1 MHNTRSLRKAGGRQ
15 MQPGSVRTVWVTFL
29 ASGLGGWLDLV
40 RPVSHAQHGTMA
52 GVLTLILTTV
62 GSLAGAWWDS
72 LAAQSPGYPA
82 SPSRDPEAGGN
93 GGHARM
99 VRAMEAMLLGS
110 WAGWAGAA
118 AAWALFA
125 RGGDPSMGWMLG
137 LMGGMLGAATGAWW
151 HPGFLRFPS
160 AIPRKAAQRRSGAPG
175 CPDGSARPVRLT
187 Q

>member
-1 MHNTRSLRKAGGRQ
+1 

-52 GVLTLILTTV
+52 GAFTLILTTV

-72 LAAQSPGYPA
+72 LAARSPGYPA
-82 SPSRDPEAGGN
+82 SPNRDPEAGAN

-99 VRAMEAMLLGS
+99 VRTMEAMLLGS

-125 RGGDPSMGWMLG
+125 RSGDPSMGWMFG
-137 LMGGMLGAATGAWW
+137 VMGGMLGAATGAWW

-160 AIPRKAAQRRSGAPG
+160 AIPRKAVQRRSGAPG
-175 CPDGSARPVRLT
+175 RPDGSARPVRLT